1 MKFFKS
7 LFFCSL
13 LLWTHFCFSFT
24 LKEKFE
30 NAESGSYIVTEFQNV
45 LSLLRIHSLEGDKL
59 YLEEINAPAN
69 SPLVKKKK
77 WEEWIQNKAPGASS
91 WLLYEIDLKKG
102 SITDCYSFDQ
112 KTHINLENQQSF
124 LATLMFL
131 TLEPIT
137 GFDRKKIGPKPQD
150 EGSDQRKVWN
160 PPKIVSGKKIK
171 GTHFLAMR
179 TKWPKDDSELSQRTI
194 DLYFD
199 EKEDSFP
206 FPYWIEVGDTHNVFK
221 LRVTDS
227 GNCKNFPLKYMPKK
241 PLETQSISL
250 DKKKGLNIV
259 LKNTYTYKEFQ
270 ILATA
275 SSGHTFTTILLPHE
289 LDLESSEFKIH
300 VSKDA
305 LEQHLERNTS
315 YTFVILPVEEPRLA
329 AEPRQSFVWR

>member
-1 MKFFKS
+1 M
-7 LFFCSL
+7 
-13 LLWTHFCFSFT
+13 
-24 LKEKFE
+24 KEKFE

-45 LSLLRIHSLEGDKL
+45 LSLLRIHSLEEDKL
-59 YLEEINAPAN
+59 YIEEINAPAS
-69 SPLVKKKK
+69 SPLIKKKK

-102 SITDCYSFDQ
+102 TITDCYSFDQ

-131 TLEPIT
+131 RLEPIT
-137 GFDRKKIGPKPQD
+137 GSDRKKIGPKPED
-150 EGSDQRKVWN
+150 EASDQRKVWN
-160 PPKIVSGKKIK
+160 PPKVVSGKKVK
-171 GTHFLAMR
+171 GTNFLAMR
-179 TKWPKDDSELSQRTI
+179 TKWPKDGSELSQRTI

-199 EKEDSFP
+199 EKETSFP

-227 GNCKNFPLKYMPKK
+227 GNCKNSPLKRMPKK
-241 PLETQSISL
+241 LIEVDSISL

-259 LKNTYTYKEFQ
+259 LKHANAYKEFQ

-275 SSGHTFTTILLPHE
+275 SSGHTFATILLPHKIE
-289 LDLESSEFKIH
+289 TEGSEFKIH
-300 VSKDA
+300 VPTDV
-305 LEQHLERNTS
+305 LEQHLETNTA
-315 YTFVILPVEEPRLA
+315 YTFVILPVDEPRLA